1 MLPFVLW
8 WLFVILWEQ
17 TKKEEKYMDEKK
29 EGIKKKV
36 GKIFGDPLVELD

>member
-1 MLPFVLW
+1 MEV
-8 WLFVILWEQ
+8 
-17 TKKEEKYMDEKK
+17 KCMSEEK